1 MYADLPAT
9 HPLKPRTKQD
19 LERFFSVV
27 ISELTGHKAQ
37 VKLDSLMPTGVRQDV
52 KVELS
57 VRFKGPETFDD

>member
-1 MYADLPAT
+1 MNADLPAT

-37 VKLDSLMPTGVRQDV
+37 VHLDNLELTGQRLDVRMGMT
-52 KVELS
+52 
-57 VRFKGPETFDD
+57 VRFRGPEN

>member
-1 MYADLPAT
+1 MNADLPAA

-37 VKLDSLMPTGVRQDV
+37 VNLDNLELTGQRLDVRMGMT
-52 KVELS
+52 
-57 VRFKGPETFDD
+57 VRFRGPEN

>member
-37 VKLDSLMPTGVRQDV
+37 VHMDNLEPTGERLDVRMAMT
-52 KVELS
+52 
-57 VRFKGPETFDD
+57 VRFRGPEKVG

>member
-37 VKLDSLMPTGVRQDV
+37 VHMDNLEMTGERLDVRMAMTVRFRGPEKLD
-52 KVELS
+52 
-57 VRFKGPETFDD
+57 